1 MHKKNELTL
10 FTKGRSRSS
19 VELLSPCCFS
29 FHKAS
34 PANKTKTIHASYWSN
49 RGLDVK
55 HKSDNID
62 EIYIFGTGKV
72 SFSLASIQINLQW
85 FLRLATVPRSWSWDL
100 PLLSVL
106 QLLLHEFL
114 LKLEVRLKGWG
125 QNWLGNLAE
134 FLCYNFPPLNRA
146 PTPPFIG

>member
-10 FTKGRSRSS
+10 FTEGRSRSS
-19 VELLSPCCFS
+19 VELLSPCCCS
-29 FHKAS
+29 FHKAF
-34 PANKTKTIHASYWSN
+34 PANKTRTRHAYYWST

-62 EIYIFGTGKV
+62 EIYVFRDGKSIFLLT
-72 SFSLASIQINLQW
+72 SIQINLQW
-85 FLRLATVPRSWSWDL
+85 FLRLATVPRSWSWAL

-114 LKLEVRLKGWG
+114 LELEAKLKGWG
-125 QNWLGNLAE
+125 QTWLGNLAG
-134 FLCYNFPPLNRA
+134 FLCYHFPPLNST

>member
-1 MHKKNELTL
+1 MHKKNELTF
-10 FTKGRSRSS
+10 FTEGRSRSS
-19 VELLSPCCFS
+19 VELLSPCCCS
-29 FHKAS
+29 FHKAF
-34 PANKTKTIHASYWSN
+34 PANKTKTIHASYWST

-62 EIYIFGTGKV
+62 EIYIFRDGK
-72 SFSLASIQINLQW
+72 SIFFISINTNHLQW
-85 FLRLATVPRSWSWDL
+85 FLRLATVPRSWSWAL

-114 LKLEVRLKGWG
+114 LELEAKLKGWG
-125 QNWLGNLAE
+125 QTWLGNLAE
-134 FLCYNFPPLNRA
+134 FLCYDFPPLNST